1 MEKIKI
7 NTHTVLNKQD
17 KIDHVIIIFF
27 IMIN

>member
-17 KIDHVIIIFF
+17 KIDQAIIIFF
-27 IMIN
+27 IIIN

>member
-17 KIDHVIIIFF
+17 KIDQVTIIFF
-27 IMIN
+27 IIIN